1 MQIQKWKEKV
11 LHSKLTYLTSDR
23 DDIIYGNSYITIII
37 KKSDWI
43 NKKVDDIDITILEK
57 FPNTSHFGS
66 LNNEYKKLI
75 DFVMMLPADKLKELK
90 EKFKQ

>member
-1 MQIQKWKEKV
+1 MY
-11 LHSKLTYLTSDR
+11 SKLNYLTSDK
-23 DDIIYGNSYITIII
+23 DYIVYGNSYITIII

-66 LNNEYKKLI
+66 LNNEYKRLL
-75 DFVMMLPADKLKELK
+75 DFVMMLPADKLKLIRQAVLGY
-90 EKFKQ
+90 EKK

>member
-1 MQIQKWKEKV
+1 MY
-11 LHSKLTYLTSDR
+11 SKLTYLTSDEN
-23 DDIIYGNSYITIII
+23 DIIYGNSYITIII

-57 FPNTSHFGS
+57 FPNTNHFGS
-66 LNNEYKKLI
+66 LNNEYKRLL

-90 EKFKQ
+90 EKFNQ

>member
-1 MQIQKWKEKV
+1 MY
-11 LHSKLTYLTSDR
+11 SKLTYLTSDK

-57 FPNTSHFGS
+57 FPNTNHFGS
-66 LNNEYKKLI
+66 LNNEYKRLL
-75 DFVMMLPADKLKELK
+75 DFVMMLPADKLKLIRQAVLGY
-90 EKFKQ
+90 EKK

>member
-1 MQIQKWKEKV
+1 MY
-11 LHSKLTYLTSDR
+11 SKLTYLTSDK
-23 DDIIYGNSYITIII
+23 DDIIYGNSYIT

-66 LNNEYKKLI
+66 LNNEYKRLL
-75 DFVMMLPADKLKELK
+75 DFVMMLPADKLKLIRQAVLGY
-90 EKFKQ
+90 EKK

>member
-1 MQIQKWKEKV
+1 MY
-11 LHSKLTYLTSDR
+11 SKLTYLTSDEN
-23 DDIIYGNSYITIII
+23 DIIYGNSYITIII

-66 LNNEYKKLI
+66 SNNEYKRLI
-75 DFVMMLPADKLKELK
+75 DFAMMLPADKLKLIRDAVSEN
-90 EKFKQ
+90 ENQ